1 MKTVLVTGGAGFIG
15 SCYVLSRRTA
25 GERVVNL
32 DKLTYS
38 GNIGNLASLDG
49 DAEHIFVR
57 GDIGDALLVRQ
68 LLHHYQP
75 DAVINFAAESHVDRS
90 IHDPD
95 AFVRT
100 NVLGTCTLLRGVLE
114 WWKELSEE
122 RRNAFRFLHVSTDEV
137 YGTLRPG
144 EPAFTETTP
153 YAPNSP
159 YSASKA
165 SSDHF
170 VRAYHE
176 TYGLPTLITNCSNNY
191 GPRQFPEKLIPL
203 VILNALS
210 GKPLPIYGTGEN
222 IRDWLHVEDHCEAI
236 VAVLEKG
243 APGECYNIG
252 GHSER
257 ANIDVVRSICR
268 ILDKLRPTA
277 APYEKQI
284 TFVADRPGHDLR
296 YAIDAAKIEQEIGW
310 VPRRR
315 FEEGL
320 RETVGCG
327 ILRMPR
333 GWRTSR
339 AGNIANGSKRII
351 AGGRLYE
358 AAGGSRQAGAQDGR
372 FQKVWELRAGN
383 ASRSA
388 SLQEHSP
395 FARNGG

>member
-38 GNIGNLASLDG
+38 GNIDNLASLDG

-144 EPAFTETTP
+144 EPAFTEATP

-236 VAVLEKG
+236 AAVLEKG
-243 APGECYNIG
+243 TPGECYNIG
-252 GHSER
+252 GWRTGR
-257 ANIDVVRSICR
+257 ATTCAMP
-268 ILDKLRPTA
+268 LT
-277 APYEKQI
+277 
-284 TFVADRPGHDLR
+284 
-296 YAIDAAKIEQEIGW
+296 
-310 VPRRR
+310 PRRSNGR
-315 FEEGL
+315 SAGFRAAVL
-320 RETVGCG
+320 RKGFGKQWAG

-333 GWRTSR
+333 GWRASR
-339 AGNIANGSKRII
+339 AGNTANGLKRII

-358 AAGGSRQAGAQDGR
+358 AAAAHV
-372 FQKVWELRAGN
+372 KPRAG
-383 ASRSA
+383 SA
-388 SLQEHSP
+388 VSKGP
-395 FARNGG
+395 AGTNGCSCVSWDSK

>member
-284 TFVADRPGHDLR
+284 TFVATGRAMICATPLT
-296 YAIDAAKIEQEIGW
+296 
-310 VPRRR
+310 PRRSNR
-315 FEEGL
+315 RSAGFRAVVL
-320 RETVGCG
+320 RKGFGKRWAG

-358 AAGGSRQAGAQDGR
+358 AAGGSRKPARKMGG
-372 FQKVWELRAGN
+372 FKKYGN
-383 ASRSA
+383 
-388 SLQEHSP
+388 
-395 FARNGG
+395 

>member
-144 EPAFTETTP
+144 DVAFLLSAGNVDDCTEAVSLLKLLPDLKDCDILADKAYGTKEIRT
-153 YAPNSP
+153 YLHDQ
-159 YSASKA
+159 SARYTIPPKVNTKQPWPF
-165 SSDHF
+165 DK
-170 VRAYHE
+170 E
-176 TYGLPTLITNCSNNY
+176 TYKRRN
-191 GPRQFPEKLIPL
+191 
-203 VILNALS
+203 VIERFFNRLKEFRRAETRYD
-210 GKPLPIYGTGEN
+210 K
-222 IRDWLHVEDHCEAI
+222 RDDSFL
-236 VAVLEKG
+236 
-243 APGECYNIG
+243 
-252 GHSER
+252 
-257 ANIDVVRSICR
+257 AN
-268 ILDKLRPTA
+268 
-277 APYEKQI
+277 
-284 TFVADRPGHDLR
+284 
-296 YAIDAAKIEQEIGW
+296 
-310 VPRRR
+310 
-315 FEEGL
+315 
-320 RETVGCG
+320 
-327 ILRMPR
+327 
-333 GWRTSR
+333 
-339 AGNIANGSKRII
+339 
-351 AGGRLYE
+351 
-358 AAGGSRQAGAQDGR
+358 
-372 FQKVWELRAGN
+372 
-383 ASRSA
+383 
-388 SLQEHSP
+388 
-395 FARNGG
+395 

>member
-191 GPRQFPEKLIPL
+191 GPRQFPEKLIPW
-203 VILNALS
+203 VILNCPES
-210 GKPLPIYGTGEN
+210 RCPFT
-222 IRDWLHVEDHCEAI
+222 
-236 VAVLEKG
+236 
-243 APGECYNIG
+243 APG
-252 GHSER
+252 
-257 ANIDVVRSICR
+257 R
-268 ILDKLRPTA
+268 ISATGCMWKTTARPSLPSWKKGRRESATISAGTPSGPISMSSGAFA
-277 APYEKQI
+277 AFLTSSAPQ
-284 TFVADRPGHDLR
+284 RPPM
-296 YAIDAAKIEQEIGW
+296 K
-310 VPRRR
+310 
-315 FEEGL
+315 
-320 RETVGCG
+320 
-327 ILRMPR
+327 
-333 GWRTSR
+333 SR
-339 AGNIANGSKRII
+339 
-351 AGGRLYE
+351 
-358 AAGGSRQAGAQDGR
+358 
-372 FQKVWELRAGN
+372 
-383 ASRSA
+383 
-388 SLQEHSP
+388 
-395 FARNGG
+395 

>member
-252 GHSER
+252 GHSPM
-257 ANIDVVRSICR
+257 
-268 ILDKLRPTA
+268 K
-277 APYEKQI
+277 
-284 TFVADRPGHDLR
+284 
-296 YAIDAAKIEQEIGW
+296 
-310 VPRRR
+310 
-315 FEEGL
+315 
-320 RETVGCG
+320 
-327 ILRMPR
+327 
-333 GWRTSR
+333 SR
-339 AGNIANGSKRII
+339 
-351 AGGRLYE
+351 
-358 AAGGSRQAGAQDGR
+358 
-372 FQKVWELRAGN
+372 
-383 ASRSA
+383 
-388 SLQEHSP
+388 
-395 FARNGG
+395 

>member
-38 GNIGNLASLDG
+38 GNIGNLASLDV

-222 IRDWLHVEDHCEAI
+222 TVRALDNVSFTVDKGEFTALIGPSGSGKSTLLHI
-236 VAVLEKG
+236 S
-243 APGECYNIG
+243 G
-252 GHSER
+252 GV
-257 ANIDVVRSICR
+257 D
-268 ILDKLRPTA
+268 RPTA
-277 APYEKQI
+277 GHVYLHDCAVYAPYE
-284 TFVADRPGHDLR
+284 
-296 YAIDAAKIEQEIGW
+296 
-310 VPRRR
+310 
-315 FEEGL
+315 
-320 RETVGCG
+320 
-327 ILRMPR
+327 
-333 GWRTSR
+333 
-339 AGNIANGSKRII
+339 
-351 AGGRLYE
+351 
-358 AAGGSRQAGAQDGR
+358 
-372 FQKVWELRAGN
+372 
-383 ASRSA
+383 
-388 SLQEHSP
+388 
-395 FARNGG
+395 

>member
-68 LLHHYQP
+68 LLYHYQP

-144 EPAFTETTP
+144 EPAFTEATP

-236 VAVLEKG
+236 SAVLEKG

-252 GHSER
+252 GRSER
-257 ANIDVVRSICR
+257 TNIDVVRSICR
-268 ILDKLRPTA
+268 ILQSLRMQRAVLATGGSVVYRPEAMRYLTSLGPVVFLDVPLPLILERISRKPDRGLAIAPGQTVEDLFREREALYRQWATCRVAAGDIDVSETA
-277 APYEKQI
+277 NAV
-284 TFVADRPGHDLR
+284 FD
-296 YAIDAAKIEQEIGW
+296 AIA
-310 VPRRR
+310 
-315 FEEGL
+315 
-320 RETVGCG
+320 GCG
-327 ILRMPR
+327 
-333 GWRTSR
+333 
-339 AGNIANGSKRII
+339 
-351 AGGRLYE
+351 
-358 AAGGSRQAGAQDGR
+358 QA
-372 FQKVWELRAGN
+372 L
-383 ASRSA
+383 
-388 SLQEHSP
+388 
-395 FARNGG
+395 

>member
-159 YSASKA
+159 YSQG
-165 SSDHF
+165 
-170 VRAYHE
+170 V
-176 TYGLPTLITNCSNNY
+176 
-191 GPRQFPEKLIPL
+191 Q
-203 VILNALS
+203 
-210 GKPLPIYGTGEN
+210 
-222 IRDWLHVEDHCEAI
+222 
-236 VAVLEKG
+236 
-243 APGECYNIG
+243 
-252 GHSER
+252 
-257 ANIDVVRSICR
+257 RSFR
-268 ILDKLRPTA
+268 
-277 APYEKQI
+277 
-284 TFVADRPGHDLR
+284 
-296 YAIDAAKIEQEIGW
+296 
-310 VPRRR
+310 
-315 FEEGL
+315 EGL
-320 RETVGCG
+320 
-327 ILRMPR
+327 
-333 GWRTSR
+333 SR
-339 AGNIANGSKRII
+339 NLWAPHAHH
-351 AGGRLYE
+351 
-358 AAGGSRQAGAQDGR
+358 
-372 FQKVWELRAGN
+372 EL
-383 ASRSA
+383 
-388 SLQEHSP
+388 LQ
-395 FARNGG
+395 

>member
-57 GDIGDALLVRQ
+57 GDIGDALLLRQ

-296 YAIDAAKIEQEIGW
+296 YAIDAAKIEQKIGW

-320 RETVGCG
+320 RETVGWY
-327 ILRMPR
+327 LENTA
-333 GWRTSR
+333 WVE
-339 AGNIANGSKRII
+339 NIQSGEYRQWLETNYS
-351 AGGRLYE
+351 GR
-358 AAGGSRQAGAQDGR
+358 
-372 FQKVWELRAGN
+372 
-383 ASRSA
+383 
-388 SLQEHSP
+388 
-395 FARNGG
+395 